1 MVPLE
6 GQTRGIDIYK
16 LTMDTLDKYEC
27 PFGKIYSVATDGA
40 RSMTGNRIG
49 FATLFKNDT
58 RTRND
63 LLTYHCIIHQGNL
76 AALHSA
82 FLMEVMKDVITIVN
96 YIKSHAL
103 CHRQF
108 QAILKEYD
116 ANYGELVYYSEVRW
130 LSKGAVLGNFSPL

>member
-1 MVPLE
+1 MVSLE

-58 RTRND
+58 ITR
-63 LLTYHCIIHQGNL
+63 
-76 AALHSA
+76 
-82 FLMEVMKDVITIVN
+82 
-96 YIKSHAL
+96 KSHYPSL
-103 CHRQF
+103 HHPS
-108 QAILKEYD
+108 
-116 ANYGELVYYSEVRW
+116 G
-130 LSKGAVLGNFSPL
+130 